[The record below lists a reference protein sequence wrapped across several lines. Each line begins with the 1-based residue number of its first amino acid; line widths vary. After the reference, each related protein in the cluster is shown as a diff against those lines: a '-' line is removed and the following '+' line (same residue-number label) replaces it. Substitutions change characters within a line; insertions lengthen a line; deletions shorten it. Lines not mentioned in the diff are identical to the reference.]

1 MPSLDIELSH
11 WLYWASL
18 LLFPLVA
25 MVLARRGHARGYSL
39 PLGYLILLTG
49 GMLGLH
55 RFYLRNLW
63 GLLYLPLFL
72 GVLYANSGE
81 RDARV
86 AVSAAANAVRVAER
100 QVERATPI
108 LERAPARL
116 AELEAA
122 AAEAEASGTRVQQI
136 RTTRALEREQSR
148 VEEAR
153 EELSEAEATLE
164 TATPALT
171 EAEDTEAT
179 WATAALGLFSAI
191 LLFMAFDALALPVL
205 KRRAADALAEEERRH
220 EHDREHAVEEAI
232 EAVEAEE
239 VKRDIDHIGTGWTGA
254 IDRVSYYAG
263 EFVSY
268 WAVIAVFVYYFE
280 VVSRY
285 VFNSPT
291 NWAHEAMFLMFGMQ
305 YLVAGAYA
313 ALTEAHVRVDIFYA
327 RWSPARKAWVDL
339 GTSVFFFIFAGTIL
353 VTGWIFATDAMAT
366 ATGNSTLSEWL
377 RGGITTEEF
386 LARWSFAEITDP
398 AIRFG
403 EISFS
408 DWAIPYWPFKW
419 AIAIGGLLLVAQG
432 IAKIARD
439 IAALRAAHSGGAA

>member
-1 MPSLDIELSH
+1 MPSLDVELPH

-25 MVLARRGHARGYSL
+25 MVMARRGHARGYSL
-39 PLGYLILLTG
+39 ALGYLILLTG

-81 RDARV
+81 RAARET
-86 AVSAAANAVRVAER
+86 VSGAANTVRVAER
-100 QVERATPI
+100 QIERARP
-108 LERAPARL
+108 LVERAPARL

-122 AAEAEASGTRVQQI
+122 LAEAEASGTRIQQI
-136 RTTRALEREQSR
+136 RAERSLEREQER
-148 VEEAR
+148 VAEAR
-153 EELSEAEATLE
+153 ETLAAAETELE
-164 TATPALT
+164 TAAPAL
-171 EAEDTEAT
+171 ESARADRNF
-179 WATAALGLFSAI
+179 WSTAAFALFGAI
-191 LLFMAFDALALPVL
+191 LAFMALDALLLPFM
-205 KRRAADALAEEERRH
+205 KRRAAAALAEEERRH
-220 EHDREHAVEEAI
+220 EHNREEQVEHAI

-239 VKRDIDHIGTGWTGA
+239 IKRDIDHIGTGWTGA
-254 IDRVSYYAG
+254 IDRLSYYSG
-263 EFVSY
+263 EFVAY

-305 YLVAGAYA
+305 YLIAGAYA

-327 RWSPARKAWVDL
+327 RWSPVAKAWVDL
-339 GTSVFFFIFAGTIL
+339 FTSVFFFIFAGTIM

-366 ATGNSTLSEWL
+366 ATGNSTLSEWI
-377 RGGITTEEF
+377 RGGLTTEEF
-386 LARWSFAEITDP
+386 LARFSVSEITDP
-398 AIRFG
+398 SIRFG

-408 DWAIPYWPFKW
+408 DWAIAYWPFKW
-419 AIAIGGLLLVAQG
+419 AIVLGGLLLVLQG
-432 IAKIARD
+432 IAKLARD
-439 IAALRAAHSGGAA
+439 IATIRAARRGEAV